1 MTQQNF
7 PVPRFSGDPSWP
19 NRWNLS
25 NTETASIGLKGS
37 RRITLKKTESYTVH
51 AILNGDGDDI
61 NRLSE
66 GHGVPVAPE
75 TAYSAQISG
84 ERTGDLRVQLAVHE
98 FSASGERIG
107 RELVDL
113 DAPALYV
120 PQPGT
125 ERLILTMRMR
135 GWGNFMVRRLGF
147 EPVEGVRGAEPG
159 THTLEAP
166 EPQEHML
173 DAENFA
179 DLKQIMLHS
188 PAFHE
193 QLAAAAGARTEQSI
207 AELRAAQEELR
218 GGLSALAE
226 RSERTLALLED
237 IQRRLAAHELRQAFA
252 SGDVDVDVLDSVDMP
267 DSEGSCSDER

>member
-7 PVPRFSGDPSWP
+7 PVPRFSADPSWP

-25 NTETASIGLKGS
+25 NTETASIGLKGT
-37 RRITLKKTESYTVH
+37 RRITLKKTDRYTVH
-51 AILNGDGDDI
+51 AVLNGDGDDV
-61 NRLSE
+61 NQLAE
-66 GHGVPVAPE
+66 GHGVPVAPQ
-75 TAYSAQISG
+75 TAYSAQITG

-113 DAPALYV
+113 DSPALYV

-125 ERLILTMRMR
+125 DRLALTVRMR
-135 GWGNFMVRRLGF
+135 GWGNFMVRGLNF
-147 EPVEGVRGAEPG
+147 EPVEGVRGAVPGLHALEP
-159 THTLEAP
+159 P
-166 EPQEHML
+166 EPYEYML

-193 QLAAAAGARTEQSI
+193 QLAAAAAAQTEQSI
-207 AELRAAQEELR
+207 MELRAAQQQ
-218 GGLSALAE
+218 LSDSLSELAE
-226 RSERTLALLED
+226 RSERTLSVLED
-237 IQRRLAAHELRQAFA
+237 IQRRLVVHELRETFA
-252 SGDVDVDVLDSVDMP
+252 SGAVEVM
-267 DSEGSCSDER
+267 DSEGSSSDER